1 MHAKPIERSVQYFS
15 ALGENGAFW
24 VALGLGGAVA
34 DADRR
39 RSWLYLAGSVPATIG
54 ANYVAKVIVRRK
66 RPRLIGYK
74 PLGESSSSLSFP
86 SAHAT
91 TSFAAARL
99 VGYIAPDAQARLML
113 VAAAMAASRVYL
125 GMHYPSDVLAG
136 AAAGWL
142 LGTVFGPS
150 VVNGQREG

>member
-1 MHAKPIERSVQYFS
+1 MQCFS

-24 VALGLGGAVA
+24 VALALGGAAV
-34 DADRR
+34 DTDRR
-39 RSWLYLAGSVPATIG
+39 RSWLYIAGSVPAALV
-54 ANYVAKVIVRRK
+54 ANYVAKVVVRRE
-66 RPRLIGYK
+66 RPRLIGYE
-74 PLGESSSSLSFP
+74 PLGKSSSSLSFP

-99 VGYIAPDAQARLML
+99 VGSIVPDAQARLVF
-113 VAAAMAASRVYL
+113 VASAMAASRVYL

-136 AAAGWL
+136 AATGWL

-150 VVNGQREG
+150 VVNGQKDG